1 MKSIL
6 ITGCAGFIGS
16 SLTEELLSQSFQVI
30 GIDNFDDFYPR
41 NIKEKNL
48 EPSLKS
54 TSFHF
59 YEGDISNRETFNLI
73 EEKIECVI
81 HIAAKAGVRP
91 SIMNPQAYIQ
101 TNVTGTETLLN
112 WMNENG
118 IKKFVFASS
127 SSVYGNNTP
136 VPFSENA
143 IVDFPISP
151 YAFTKKACEL
161 LNHTYHHLYQFDILN
176 LRFFTVYGERQRPDL
191 AIHKFVD
198 SIYKNQPITM
208 YGEGDTSRDYTY
220 IKDIVTGIIAAMNYV
235 SEQSGVFETINIG
248 NSSPISLKDLVSLIY
263 ELTDKTQNI
272 QFHPKQAGDVDVTY
286 SDISKA
292 KKILNYEPS
301 TTLRE
306 GLKNFISWYKVQNKI
321 ID

>member
-16 SLTEELLSQSFQVI
+16 SLTEELLSQGYQVI
-30 GIDNFDDFYPR
+30 GIDNFDPFYSR
-41 NIKEKNL
+41 EIKEQNL
-48 EPSLKS
+48 ASSLHHPN
-54 TSFHF
+54 FHF
-59 YEGDISNRETFNLI
+59 YEGDIALKETFEQINNHVDS
-73 EEKIECVI
+73 VI

-91 SIMNPQAYIQ
+91 SILNPQAYIQ
-101 TNVTGTETLLN
+101 TNIVGTETILN
-112 WMNENG
+112 WMNSKG

-136 VPFSENA
+136 VPFSEES
-143 IVDFPISP
+143 IVDYPISP

-161 LNHTYHHLYQFDILN
+161 LNHTYHHLYQFDIIN

-198 SIYKNQPITM
+198 AIYKNEPITM

-220 IKDIVTGIIAAMNYV
+220 VKDIVKGIISALNYV
-235 SEQSGVFETINIG
+235 NNTISVFETVNIG
-248 NSSPISLKDLVSLIY
+248 NSSPISLKDLVALIY
-263 ELTDKTQNI
+263 ELTNKTPNI
-272 QFHPKQAGDVDVTY
+272 LKLEKQAGDVDVTF

-292 KKILNYEPS
+292 KKLFQYEPQ
-301 TTLRE
+301 TTLKE
-306 GLKNFISWYKVQNKI
+306 GLFNFIKWYKVQNNI
-321 ID
+321 N